1 MVRTTIAS
9 YENELALPAGI
20 CGTDD
25 STDDKGAQLKQVC
38 DAKQTA
44 SASHNDDRIDGSEVR
59 KVFWNRSRAAVMM
72 LEIQTVLGQS
82 FPGAQLFEFLPAQ
95 GMKRM
100 HYSEP
105 LQPLVTTICSA

>member
-1 MVRTTIAS
+1 MSRSVHA
-9 YENELALPAGI
+9 
-20 CGTDD
+20 
-25 STDDKGAQLKQVC
+25 DKGAQLKQVC

-44 SASHNDDRIDGSEVR
+44 SASYNDDRIDGSEVR